1 MLPTLVSLG
10 ILLALI
16 FYFIGSFNKLVRMRN
31 FVQEGWSTID
41 VLLKKRHDLIPNLVE
56 TVKGYATHEKGTLEA
71 VIQARSRALGANNV
85 KESEAAEKQLSTAL
99 MNLLVISEQYPE
111 LQANVNFRQLQSE
124 LSELESGIEK
134 SRRYYNGTARDF
146 NIVVESFPSN
156 IVANVF
162 NFDKASYF
170 ELENKEERHVP
181 EVKF

>member
-1 MLPTLVSLG
+1 MITTLVS
-10 ILLALI
+10 IALI
-16 FYFIGSFNKLVRMRN
+16 IALAYFLISVYNKLVRQRN
-31 FVQEGWSTID
+31 YVQEAWSTID
-41 VLLKKRHDLIPNLVE
+41 VILKKRHDLVPNLVE
-56 TVKGYATHEKGTLEA
+56 TVKGYAAHERGTLEA
-71 VIQARSRALGANNV
+71 VIQARSRALGANTV
-85 KESEAAEKQLSTAL
+85 QEAEAAEKQLSTAL

-124 LSELESGIEK
+124 LSELEGSIEK
-134 SRRYYNGTARDF
+134 SRRYYNGTAREF

-156 IVANVF
+156 IVANIF

>member
-1 MLPTLVSLG
+1 MIPTLVSIAL
-10 ILLALI
+10 LLAVV
-16 FYFIGSFNKLVRMRN
+16 FYFIAIYNKLVRQRN
-31 FVQEGWSTID
+31 YMQEGWSTID

-56 TVKGYATHEKGTLEA
+56 TVKGYAAHEKGTLEA
-71 VIQARSRALGANNV
+71 VIQARSRALGANSV
-85 KESEAAEKQLSTAL
+85 KDAEAAEKQLSNAL
-99 MNLLVISEQYPE
+99 INLLAVSERYPE

-124 LSELESGIEK
+124 LSELEGSIEK
-134 SRRYYNGTARDF
+134 SRRYYNGTAREF